1 RDVPLATMMLAPRIP
16 AFAHTHRPK
25 TAAVDGSRARIRDR
39 DPASFDTEG
48 LQQLVDVGKG
58 HQDLTRLRTL
68 IAADHPV
75 LRELVDDP
83 ASARVSD
90 VELALHERDGS
101 STLGGDRA
109 RRTRKKRV
117 ELALLPLLPLPL
129 GGCAL
134 FQDLFHVSR
143 RALRLPVV
151 DHAFDLRVADES
163 ALDAARRARGH

>member
-1 RDVPLATMMLAPRIP
+1 ML
-16 AFAHTHRPK
+16 
-25 TAAVDGSRARIRDR
+25 G
-39 DPASFDTEG
+39 
-48 LQQLVDVGKG
+48 
-58 HQDLTRLRTL
+58 
-68 IAADHPV
+68 
-75 LRELVDDP
+75 ELVDDP

-163 ALDAARRARGH
+163 ALDAGRLARVHRLVQHVAATQQLLGATRVENDAAVDLRADCKRDTRRDVGLD